1 MFLFCSYAKAR
12 HGGRR
17 LTKLSQAEL
26 DELILS
32 SVKPRQLKTAFII
45 GGVLLHCDDR
55 QIEITE
61 DEVAERI
68 YALRDAGKIEA
79 FGNLTKWRFS
89 EIRLPLLGPPRLS
102 QSELDAIILSIVET
116 NARKTANV
124 IFDVSAQCDRR
135 SAPVSQDD
143 IAKRIY
149 ALCKDGAIISEGVLQ
164 LWPYSTV
171 RLSLTGE

>member
-1 MFLFCSYAKAR
+1 V
-12 HGGRR
+12 
-17 LTKLSQAEL
+17 TKLSQAEL

-32 SVKPRQLKTAFII
+32 FVKTRQRKTAFVI
-45 GGVLLHCDDR
+45 GMTLQECEDR
-55 QIEITE
+55 QITITE
-61 DEVAERI
+61 DEVGARV
-68 YALRDAGKIEA
+68 YALHDAGKIEA

-116 NARKTANV
+116 NARITANV
-124 IFDVSAQCDRR
+124 IFDISEQCDRR
-135 SAPVSQDD
+135 SAPMSQDD

-171 RLSLTGE
+171 RLPSTSE